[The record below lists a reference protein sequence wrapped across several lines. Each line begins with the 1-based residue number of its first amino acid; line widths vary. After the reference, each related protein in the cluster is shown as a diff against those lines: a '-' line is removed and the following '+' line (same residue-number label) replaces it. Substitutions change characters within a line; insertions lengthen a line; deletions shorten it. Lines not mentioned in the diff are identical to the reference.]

1 MSIEQDQKEAQD
13 FFNSK
18 GISVDVECVVESEE
32 RKHLKIDPCLFFFKD
47 EEWLVLKILKR
58 SHPYPK
64 EVTLTTLVGQYPT
77 LVEALLENTHFW
89 RTPKPA

>member
-1 MSIEQDQKEAQD
+1 MSIEQAQKEAQD
-13 FFNSK
+13 FFKSE

-32 RKHLKIDPCLFFFKD
+32 RKHLKIDPCLFIFKD

-64 EVTLTTLVGQYPT
+64 EVTLTTLVGQYST
-77 LVEALLENTHFW
+77 LAEALIENCHFW
-89 RTPKPA
+89 GK

>member
-32 RKHLKIDPCLFFFKD
+32 RKHLKIDPCLLFFKD

-58 SHPYPK
+58 SRIPICTI
-64 EVTLTTLVGQYPT
+64 V
-77 LVEALLENTHFW
+77 
-89 RTPKPA
+89 